1 MSLPGPDTHI
11 VNACDTNVCATQMR
25 TNIPGHQRQEN
36 KYKNKQTNKQTT
48 EHQNNQP
55 TNLSTNEA
63 FNQPSKK
70 QASKQAR
77 IDQPVTQPNNQAGHK
92 NNQYILNLDTRNY
105 IIHFK
110 YNLNKPKYA
119 VIVVLGTI
127 TISRAFLIKI
137 CQKH

>member
-1 MSLPGPDTHI
+1 M
-11 VNACDTNVCATQMR
+11 
-25 TNIPGHQRQEN
+25 PGHQRQEN

-70 QASKQAR
+70 QARS
-77 IDQPVTQPNNQAGHK
+77 DQPATQPNNQAGHK
-92 NNQYILNLDTRNY
+92 NNQYVLNLNTRNY

-119 VIVVLGTI
+119 VIVALGTI
-127 TISRAFLIKI
+127 TISRAFLTKI